1 MVRRRAWMRS
11 GSTGPRFQPDTRAF
25 HRFSRYPS
33 TWGAHP
39 GLRRRASRLRGST
52 GPAGQRGRVNA
63 LQRALLHM
71 SNVRV
76 PMVAQLG
83 LVARIEE
90 QAEF

>member
-11 GSTGPRFQPDTRAF
+11 
-25 HRFSRYPS
+25 
-33 TWGAHP
+33 
-39 GLRRRASRLRGST
+39 GST